1 MTVTWNRWRLVACA
15 LLALAA
21 VCALG
26 PGCDL
31 NPQPL
36 PPSGSG
42 FSTGGNPVVTPEMDA
57 TTASSS
63 GGSSSGGGLELS
75 SDGAAGGRD
84 GSPAPEGAAENP
96 SDGEAGEAG
105 AFVDAET
112 DAPSSDGETSADSAY
127 DAPEGE

>member
-1 MTVTWNRWRLVACA
+1 MTVTRNRWRIVACA
-15 LLALAA
+15 LVALAA

-36 PPSGSG
+36 PPGSG
-42 FSTGGNPVVTPEMDA
+42 FSTGNPVVTPEMDA

-75 SDGAAGGRD
+75 PEGGYAASRD
-84 GSPAPEGAAENP
+84 GSAPEASPEGP
-96 SDGEAGEAG
+96 PDGESSDAGT
-105 AFVDAET
+105 FVDAET
-112 DAPSSDGETSADSAY
+112 DAPASDGEAGADSGY

>member
-1 MTVTWNRWRLVACA
+1 MIVIWNRWRLVACA

-36 PPSGSG
+36 PPGGSG
-42 FSTGGNPVVTPEMDA
+42 FSTGGNPVVAPEMDA

-63 GGSSSGGGLELS
+63 GGSSSGGGLELGGPDGGAARDAS
-75 SDGAAGGRD
+75 PSGPADGESGDGGTFGDAGANAPTSDGGDASTD
-84 GSPAPEGAAENP
+84 GSDDAPE
-96 SDGEAGEAG
+96 
-105 AFVDAET
+105 
-112 DAPSSDGETSADSAY
+112 Y